1 MAEEAQPAVPSSL
14 DRLAASRQSG
24 SHPITVLQRR
34 TGDRGRTRTTVQ
46 CSTAADSPVSA
57 LLLSA
62 FQQATT
68 PASRA
73 QAGQGLLPRSLE
85 IALAPAPSATRQLE
99 SGEQQPNGGMQQLR
113 QEGTG
118 LIIGFTTTEP
128 AAEAQADEAARLFEA
143 RTGMHVVGLVGCA
156 GCMLCSASQPQN
168 SRPLQYLPCQFLQS
182 VYACVPACRKS
193 CGSSWPRTTSPDP
206 TPQPS
211 PTLFL
216 PPGLLAVPRKSRKVR
231 PTLSDAAALGGAAA
245 AAAAGTI

>member
-24 SHPITVLQRR
+24 SHPITVLQSR

-85 IALAPAPSATRQLE
+85 IAVAPAPSATRQLE

-113 QEGTG
+113 QEGPG
-118 LIIGFTTTEP
+118 LIIDFTTTEP
-128 AAEAQADEAARLFEA
+128 APEAQADEAARLFEA
-143 RTGMHVVGLVGCA
+143 
-156 GCMLCSASQPQN
+156 
-168 SRPLQYLPCQFLQS
+168 FWQS
-182 VYACVPACRKS
+182 HTKAAKS
-193 CGSSWPRTTSPDP
+193 DLHRRMRQRLGALR
-206 TPQPS
+206 QQ
-211 PTLFL
+211 L
-216 PPGLLAVPRKSRKVR
+216 LLARF
-231 PTLSDAAALGGAAA
+231 DAP
-245 AAAAGTI
+245 